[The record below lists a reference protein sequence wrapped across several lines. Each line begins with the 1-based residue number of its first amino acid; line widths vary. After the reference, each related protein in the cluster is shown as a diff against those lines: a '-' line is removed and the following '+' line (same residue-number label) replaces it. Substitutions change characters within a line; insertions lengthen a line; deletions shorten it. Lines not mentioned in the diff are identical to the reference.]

1 MNKLIHICEV
11 CGKTKV
17 MTPEQAFNEGW
28 DYPPNMGTFGVISP
42 RTCGDGRCNM
52 TKTLWWALVQEHKEV
67 KNLTEEQKIVLRR
80 IQNEPDSI
88 LPKD

>member
-1 MNKLIHICEV
+1 
-11 CGKTKV
+11 
-17 MTPEQAFNEGW
+17 
-28 DYPPNMGTFGVISP
+28 
-42 RTCGDGRCNM
+42 M

-88 LPKD
+88 LPKN